1 MVRDRVLIVDDHAAF
16 RAAARR
22 MLEAAGF
29 VVVGEAQDAAS
40 AYAAVDATNPDI
52 ALLDI
57 HLPGIDGIAIA
68 EQLAIRANPPCV
80 VLISSRDADSYGDR
94 LTGAPA
100 RGFIPKADLT
110 GPALAALVA

>member
-1 MVRDRVLIVDDHAAF
+1 MAPHRILIVDDHAAF

-29 VVVGEAQDAAS
+29 VVVAEAEDAAS
-40 AYAAVDATNPDI
+40 AYAAADATNPEI

-57 HLPGIDGIAIA
+57 HLPGADGITIA
-68 EQLAIRANPPCV
+68 AQLATRANPPCI
-80 VLISSRDADSYGDR
+80 VLISSRDADNYGER
-94 LTGAPA
+94 LTRAPV
-100 RGFIPKADLT
+100 RGFIPKSELT